1 MRIYK
6 LLTNQIGDSHMKLR
20 NLVKQAA
27 RASGSPSILGLVVAL
42 SMQIFSGSAHSQTS
56 YPNRPVTLVVPVP
69 PGGILDTV
77 ARMVMPSMAQTLGQP
92 VVIDNKAGASGNI
105 AASFVAKS
113 APDGYNLLVG
123 YSMFHVG
130 NPSMFANLSWDPL
143 RDFAP
148 VGMLVVSPHVMAVHP
163 SVPAKSLR
171 EFVDLAR
178 ANPGKLNYATS
189 GNGSVPHVGVEL
201 FKQQNNLFI
210 THIPYRGAG
219 PAMLDVVAGN
229 VQMTVATPPSLAGF
243 VQSGKMRPL
252 AVAASKRIPLMPD
265 VPTAA
270 EAGFPGFE
278 LEAWVALFAPM
289 GTPPAALQK
298 LTEAVKIA
306 MESPNVRKSAETA
319 GVEIRYMTPA
329 QLDSVVRK
337 DIQYWSKVIKTANI
351 RAD

>member
-1 MRIYK
+1 MK
-6 LLTNQIGDSHMKLR
+6 HPLSVLALCLTGW
-20 NLVKQAA
+20 
-27 RASGSPSILGLVVAL
+27 LGLV
-42 SMQIFSGSAHSQTS
+42 GSSWAQAP
-56 YPNRPVTLVVPVP
+56 YPSRPVTLTVPVP

-77 ARMVMPSMAQTLGQP
+77 ARMVLPSMAQTLGQP
-92 VVIDNKAGASGNI
+92 VVIDNKAGAGGNI
-105 AASFVAKS
+105 AATAVARS

-130 NPSMFANLSWDPL
+130 NPSMYANLSWDPV
-143 RDFAP
+143 RDFTP
-148 VGMLVVSPHVMAVHP
+148 VGMLVVSPHVLAVHP
-163 SVPAKSLR
+163 SVPAKNLR
-171 EFVDLAR
+171 ELVEYAR

-201 FKQQNNLFI
+201 FKQQNKLFI

-229 VQMTVATPPSLAGF
+229 VQMTVATPPSLLGF
-243 VQSGKMRPL
+243 VQSGKVRAL
-252 AVAASKRIPLMPD
+252 AVAAPKRLPQMPD

-289 GTPPAALQK
+289 GTPPAVVNKLTDAVKVALQ
-298 LTEAVKIA
+298 
-306 MESPNVRKSAETA
+306 SPQVRTSAEAA
-319 GVEIRYMTPA
+319 GVEIRYMTPP
-329 QLDSVVRK
+329 QLDTVVRK
-337 DIQYWSKVIKTANI
+337 DIDYWSKVIKTSNI

>member
-1 MRIYK
+1 MQLRKFVTHAGRAGGIASK
-6 LLTNQIGDSHMKLR
+6 LGIVL
-20 NLVKQAA
+20 
-27 RASGSPSILGLVVAL
+27 AL
-42 SMQIFSGSAHSQTS
+42 SLQFVSGAALSQTS

-69 PGGILDTV
+69 PGGILDSV
-77 ARMVMPSMAQTLGQP
+77 ARMVTPSMAQTLGQP
-92 VVIDNKAGASGNI
+92 VVIDNKAGAGGNI
-105 AASFVAKS
+105 GASFVAKS

-130 NPSMFANLSWDPL
+130 NPSMYPNLSWDPL
-143 RDFAP
+143 RDFTP
-148 VGMLVVSPHVMAVHP
+148 IGMLVVSPHVLAVHP
-163 SVPAKSLR
+163 SVPAKNLR
-171 EFVDLAR
+171 ELVDLAR

-201 FKQQNNLFI
+201 FKQQNNIFI

-252 AVAASKRIPLMPD
+252 AVAASKRIALMPD

-289 GTPPAALQK
+289 GTPPAAVQK
-298 LTEAVKIA
+298 LTEAVKVA
-306 MESPNVRKSAETA
+306 LESPNVRKSAETA
-319 GVEIRYMTPA
+319 GVEIRYMPPA
-329 QLDSVVRK
+329 QLDAVVRK

>member
-1 MRIYK
+1 
-6 LLTNQIGDSHMKLR
+6 MKKTFTAL
-20 NLVKQAA
+20 A
-27 RASGSPSILGLVVAL
+27 LGLAMSLAGAQSV
-42 SMQIFSGSAHSQTS
+42 F
-56 YPNRPVTLVVPVP
+56 PNRAVTLVVPVP

-77 ARMVMPSMAQTLGQP
+77 ARMVVPSMTQSLGQS
-92 VVIDNKAGASGNI
+92 VIIDNKAGAGGNI
-105 AASFVAKS
+105 AATAVAKS
-113 APDGYNLLVG
+113 APDGHSLLVG

-130 NPSMFANLSWDPL
+130 NPSMYPNLAWDPL
-143 RDFAP
+143 RDFVP
-148 VGMLVVSPHVMAVHP
+148 VGMLVVSPHVLAVNP
-163 SVPAKSLR
+163 SVPAKTLK

-201 FKQQNNLFI
+201 FKQQNRLFI
-210 THIPYRGAG
+210 THVPYRGAG

-229 VQMTVATPPSLAGF
+229 VEMTVATPPSLLGF

-252 AVAASKRIPLMPD
+252 AVAASKRLPQMPD

-289 GTPPAALQK
+289 GTPPATIAK
-298 LTEAVKIA
+298 LTEAAKTA
-306 MESPNVRKSAETA
+306 MESPAVRKSADAA
-319 GVEIRYMTPA
+319 GVEIRYMTPT
-329 QLDSVVRK
+329 QLDGVVRK
-337 DIQYWSKVIKTANI
+337 DIAYWSNVIKTANI

>member
-1 MRIYK
+1 
-6 LLTNQIGDSHMKLR
+6 MKITWTAL
-20 NLVKQAA
+20 A
-27 RASGSPSILGLVVAL
+27 LGVAL
-42 SMQIFSGSAHSQTS
+42 CAGSALSQTS
-56 YPNRPVTLVVPVP
+56 YPARPVTLVVPVP

-77 ARMVMPSMAQTLGQP
+77 ARMVIPSMTQTLGQP
-92 VVIDNKAGASGNI
+92 IVVDNKAGAGGNI

-130 NPSMFANLSWDPL
+130 NPSMYANLSWDPL
-143 RDFAP
+143 RDFTP
-148 VGMLVVSPHVMAVHP
+148 IGMLVVSPHVLAVHP
-163 SVPAKSLR
+163 SVPAKNLR
-171 EFVDLAR
+171 ELVNLAR
-178 ANPGKLNYATS
+178 TNPGKLNYATS

-201 FKQQNNLFI
+201 FKQQNGLFI

-243 VQSGKMRPL
+243 VQSGKLRAL
-252 AVAASKRIPLMPD
+252 AVASNKRLALMPD

-289 GTPPAALQK
+289 GTPPATVQK
-298 LTEAVKIA
+298 LTDAVKVA
-306 MESPNVRKSAETA
+306 MESAAVRKSAETA
-319 GVEIRYMTPA
+319 GVEIRYMPPA
-329 QLDSVVRK
+329 QLDAVVRK
-337 DIQYWSKVIKTANI
+337 DIQYWSNVIKTANI

>member
-1 MRIYK
+1 M
-6 LLTNQIGDSHMKLR
+6 Q
-20 NLVKQAA
+20 VKQFSAINGSA
-27 RASGSPSILGLVVAL
+27 GVMASKLAIVLAL
-42 SMQIFSGSAHSQTS
+42 SLQLLPGAAQSQTN

-69 PGGILDTV
+69 PGGILDAV
-77 ARMVMPSMAQTLGQP
+77 ARMVVPSMTQTLGQP
-92 VVIDNKAGASGNI
+92 FVIDNKAGAGGNI
-105 AASFVAKS
+105 AASYVAKS

-130 NPSMFANLSWDPL
+130 NPSIYPNLSWDPL
-143 RDFAP
+143 RDFTP
-148 VGMLVVSPHVMAVHP
+148 IGMLVVSPHVLAVHP
-163 SVPAKSLR
+163 SVPAKNLR

-252 AVAASKRIPLMPD
+252 AVAASKRLALMPD

-289 GTPPAALQK
+289 GTPPAAVQK
-298 LTEAVKIA
+298 LTEAVKLA
-306 MESPNVRKSAETA
+306 MESPTVRKSAETA
-319 GVEIRYMTPA
+319 GVEIRYMPPA
-329 QLDSVVRK
+329 QLDALVRK

>member
-1 MRIYK
+1 MQRRALPFLTGNAGVIASK
-6 LLTNQIGDSHMKLR
+6 L
-20 NLVKQAA
+20 A
-27 RASGSPSILGLVVAL
+27 ILIAL
-42 SMQIFSGSAHSQTS
+42 SLQLLPGVAQSQTN

-69 PGGILDTV
+69 PGGILDAV

-92 VVIDNKAGASGNI
+92 VVIDNKAGAGGNI

-130 NPSMFANLSWDPL
+130 NPSMYPNLSWDPL
-143 RDFAP
+143 RDFTP
-148 VGMLVVSPHVMAVHP
+148 IGMLVVSPHVMAVHP
-163 SVPAKSLR
+163 SVPAKTLR

-252 AVAASKRIPLMPD
+252 AVAASKRLALMPD

-289 GTPPAALQK
+289 GTPPAAVQK
-298 LTEAVKIA
+298 LTESVKTA
-306 MESPNVRKSAETA
+306 LESANVRKSAETA
-319 GVEIRYMTPA
+319 GVEIRYMPPA
-329 QLDSVVRK
+329 QLDAVVRK
-337 DIQYWSKVIKTANI
+337 DIQYWSNVIKTANI

>member
-1 MRIYK
+1 MQSKQSSARTGRAGAMASK
-6 LLTNQIGDSHMKLR
+6 LAMVI
-20 NLVKQAA
+20 
-27 RASGSPSILGLVVAL
+27 AL
-42 SMQIFSGSAHSQTS
+42 SLQLLPGAAQSQTN

-69 PGGILDTV
+69 PGGILDAV
-77 ARMVMPSMAQTLGQP
+77 ARMVVPSMVQTLGQP
-92 VVIDNKAGASGNI
+92 FVIDNKAGAGGNI
-105 AASFVAKS
+105 AASYVAKS

-130 NPSMFANLSWDPL
+130 NPSIYPNLSWDPL
-143 RDFAP
+143 RDFTP

-163 SVPAKSLR
+163 SVPAKNLR

-252 AVAASKRIPLMPD
+252 AVAASKRLALMPD

-289 GTPPAALQK
+289 GTPPAVVQK
-298 LTEAVKIA
+298 LTEAVKLT
-306 MESPNVRKSAETA
+306 MESPSVRKSAETA
-319 GVEIRYMTPA
+319 GVEIRYMPPA
-329 QLDSVVRK
+329 QLDALVRK

>member
-1 MRIYK
+1 
-6 LLTNQIGDSHMKLR
+6 
-20 NLVKQAA
+20 
-27 RASGSPSILGLVVAL
+27 
-42 SMQIFSGSAHSQTS
+42 
-56 YPNRPVTLVVPVP
+56 
-69 PGGILDTV
+69 
-77 ARMVMPSMAQTLGQP
+77 
-92 VVIDNKAGASGNI
+92 
-105 AASFVAKS
+105 
-113 APDGYNLLVG
+113 
-123 YSMFHVG
+123 
-130 NPSMFANLSWDPL
+130 
-143 RDFAP
+143 
-148 VGMLVVSPHVMAVHP
+148 MAVHP
-163 SVPAKSLR
+163 SVPAKTLR

-201 FKQQNNLFI
+201 FKQQNKLFI

-252 AVAASKRIPLMPD
+252 AVAASKRLALMPD

-289 GTPPAALQK
+289 GTPPAAVQK
-298 LTEAVKIA
+298 LTESVKTA
-306 MESPNVRKSAETA
+306 LESANVRKSAETA
-319 GVEIRYMTPA
+319 GVEIRYMPPT
-329 QLDSVVRK
+329 QLDAVVRK
-337 DIQYWSKVIKTANI
+337 DIQYWSNVIKTANI

>member
-1 MRIYK
+1 M
-6 LLTNQIGDSHMKLR
+6 Q
-20 NLVKQAA
+20 VKQLSAITGSA
-27 RASGSPSILGLVVAL
+27 GVMASKLAIVLAL
-42 SMQIFSGSAHSQTS
+42 SLQLLPGAAQSQTN

-69 PGGILDTV
+69 PGGILDAV
-77 ARMVMPSMAQTLGQP
+77 ARMVVPSMAQTLGQP
-92 VVIDNKAGASGNI
+92 FVIDNKAGAGGNI
-105 AASFVAKS
+105 AASYVAKS

-130 NPSMFANLSWDPL
+130 NPSIYPNLSWDPL
-143 RDFAP
+143 RDFTP
-148 VGMLVVSPHVMAVHP
+148 IGMLVVSPHVLAVHP
-163 SVPAKSLR
+163 SVPAKNLR

-252 AVAASKRIPLMPD
+252 AVAASKRLALMPD

-289 GTPPAALQK
+289 GTPSAAVQK
-298 LTEAVKIA
+298 LTEAVKLA
-306 MESPNVRKSAETA
+306 MESPTVRKSAETA
-319 GVEIRYMTPA
+319 GVEIRYMPPA
-329 QLDSVVRK
+329 QLDALVRK